1 MELRKHY
8 EHMKSRQE
16 KLVKDKTQV
25 ESQMKKL
32 LSQFLVQRKALE
44 VSIAKN
50 KKGQDELNQVKA
62 KQMEHDESKK
72 MHTRQVENFEEEIV
86 SLKSR
91 FRKEK
96 ESLENELQEKRH
108 TCQRQAA
115 EIKDL
120 NEKIG
125 NLRIREEEYETKIK
139 NLWSD
144 QEKKS
149 KQY

>member
-1 MELRKHY
+1 MEA
-8 EHMKSRQE
+8 
-16 KLVKDKTQV
+16 
-25 ESQMKKL
+25 QMKKL

-44 VSIAKN
+44 VSIHKN
-50 KKGQDELNQVKA
+50 KKMQEELNQIKA
-62 KQMEHDESKK
+62 KQMEFDENKK
-72 MHTRQVENFEEEIV
+72 MHSRQVENFEEEIV

-96 ESLENELQEKRH
+96 ESLEAELQEKRH
-108 TCQRQAA
+108 ATQRQTA

-120 NEKIG
+120 NSKIG
-125 NLRIREEEYETKIK
+125 AFRAREEEYEAKIK

-149 KQY
+149 KAYQKDI

>member
-1 MELRKHY
+1 M
-8 EHMKSRQE
+8 
-16 KLVKDKTQV
+16 

-44 VSIAKN
+44 VSISKS
-50 KKGQDELNQVKA
+50 KKMQDELSQIKA

-96 ESLENELQEKRH
+96 ENLEAEL
-108 TCQRQAA
+108 
-115 EIKDL
+115 
-120 NEKIG
+120 
-125 NLRIREEEYETKIK
+125 
-139 NLWSD
+139 
-144 QEKKS
+144 
-149 KQY
+149 